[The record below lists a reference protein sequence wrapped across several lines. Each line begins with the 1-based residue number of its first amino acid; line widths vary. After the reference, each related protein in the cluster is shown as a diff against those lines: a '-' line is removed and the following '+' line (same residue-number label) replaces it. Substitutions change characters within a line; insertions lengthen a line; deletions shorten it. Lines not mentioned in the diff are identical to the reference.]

1 MKETKK
7 YIINITEYIQ
17 SNTINDEADF
27 ENLKMT
33 TDRDIDLAIKNDFY
47 QLKLDDNGKPNGNP
61 VIPIPILIPIP
72 IVHNPNISQ
81 LAYIDTQPPAGKTVD
96 QLWDEYIAGL

>member
-7 YIINITEYIQ
+7 YIIGVTDYIQ
-17 SNTINDEADF
+17 SNAINDEADF

-47 QLKLDDNGKPNGNP
+47 QLKLDDNGNPIGNP
-61 VIPIPILIPIP
+61 VIPISIPIPIP
-72 IVHNPNISQ
+72 IVHNPNTSH

-96 QLWDEYIAGL
+96 QLWAEYIAGL